1 MFGKPSKRDYESDIA
16 ALDAQLV
23 RNAERISTQID
34 ATRDRLIAAIREA
47 SAPAPG
53 VRVFMRA
60 PYGDPIEYPT
70 AVGWECHSDGTLVVR
85 LATDHA
91 AATFAPDTWV
101 GAERITPEPTEES

>member
-1 MFGKPSKRDYESDIA
+1 MFGKPSKSDLEFDIA
-16 ALDAQLV
+16 TLRTRLEQD
-23 RNAERISTQID
+23 AERISAQID
-34 ATRDRLIAAIREA
+34 TTRDRLIAAIREA

-60 PYGDPIEYPT
+60 PYGDPIEYPA

-85 LATDHA
+85 LATGHA
-91 AATFAPDTWV
+91 AATFALDTWV